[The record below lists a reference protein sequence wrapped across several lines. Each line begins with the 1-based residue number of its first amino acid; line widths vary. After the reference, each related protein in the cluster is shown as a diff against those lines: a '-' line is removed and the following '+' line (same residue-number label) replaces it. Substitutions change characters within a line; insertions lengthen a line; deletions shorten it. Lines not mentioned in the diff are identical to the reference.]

1 MVWWK
6 LVLLPS
12 LNSRIVHHLVPCTN
26 GCRPC
31 QTAVSDSK
39 WWNSFFF
46 GSRSSFFFFS
56 IHCCISL
63 SVVPSGLSSPVKTS
77 HSSFVERKLKS
88 GRVVCLWSRSP
99 RIYFSI
105 SNKSAQIF
113 SRRIHPEG
121 GKHCRTCVRTGGGA
135 TNPHRFFSSFFL
147 CARGI
152 V

>member
-1 MVWWK
+1 M
-6 LVLLPS
+6 LLPS

-31 QTAVSDSK
+31 QTAVAIRNDGTA
-39 WWNSFFF
+39 F
-46 GSRSSFFFFS
+46 SSEAGHLFFFS

-105 SNKSAQIF
+105 SNKFAQIF

-135 TNPHRFFSSFFL
+135 TNPRRFFSSFFL